1 MVVQRRDGPRQLR
14 DYDDDDDDDEFSG
27 SDGQPCQC
35 TSISQLA
42 DGSRVELGT

>member
-14 DYDDDDDDDEFSG
+14 DYDDDDDDEFSG
-27 SDGQPCQC
+27 IDGQPCQC

-42 DGSRVELGT
+42 GGSRVELGA